1 MSQTILTIKNMS
13 KTYGKAKVVDNFSLE
28 VKKGHICGLIGPN
41 GAGKTTIMKM
51 MAGLTLPDNGEM
63 SLWGDSTNLDKNR
76 KRMSFMIESP
86 IIDPE
91 MTARQNLTY
100 LRYVRGV
107 ADKNKIDEVLEFT
120 GLSDTG
126 KKKAKHFSLGM
137 KQRLGIAMSLL
148 TDPEIMVLDEPVNGL
163 DPEGIVE
170 VRHMLQKLSD
180 ERNVTIII
188 SSHLLSELS
197 ELCTDYTIINHGK
210 LIVSL
215 SAEELS
221 EQCKSYICIRTDNME
236 KTTAVLEEKLSLKDY
251 KVFHDEELHIFE
263 KLDKVALI
271 SKTITDNGIVITKL
285 CEEHASLEEFYLSKV
300 GDDNE

>member
-188 SSHLLSELS
+188 SSHLISELS

-221 EQCKSYICIRTDNME
+221 EQCKSYICVRTDNME
-236 KTTAVLEEKLSLKDY
+236 KTTAILEEKLSLKDY

-271 SKTITDNGIVITKL
+271 SKTITDNGIVITRL

>member
-221 EQCKSYICIRTDNME
+221 EQCKSYICVRTDNME
-236 KTTAVLEEKLSLKDY
+236 KTTAILEEKLSLKDY

-271 SKTITDNGIVITKL
+271 SKTITDNGIVITRL

>member
-126 KKKAKHFSLGM
+126 KKRAKHFSLGM

-170 VRHMLQKLSD
+170 VRHMLQKLSN

-210 LIVSL
+210 LITSL

-221 EQCKSYICIRTDNME
+221 EQCKSYICVRTDNME

>member
-1 MSQTILTIKNMS
+1 MSQTILTIRNMS

-126 KKKAKHFSLGM
+126 KKRAKHFSLGM

-221 EQCKSYICIRTDNME
+221 EQCKSYICVRTDNME

-251 KVFHDEELHIFE
+251 KVFHDQELHIFE

>member
-1 MSQTILTIKNMS
+1 
-13 KTYGKAKVVDNFSLE
+13 
-28 VKKGHICGLIGPN
+28 
-41 GAGKTTIMKM
+41 
-51 MAGLTLPDNGEM
+51 
-63 SLWGDSTNLDKNR
+63 KNR

-100 LRYVRGV
+100 LRYVRGF
-107 ADKNKIDEVLEFT
+107 ADKNKIDELLEFT

-188 SSHLLSELS
+188 SSHLISELS

-221 EQCKSYICIRTDNME
+221 EQCKSYICVRTDNME
-236 KTTAVLEEKLSLKDY
+236 KTTAILEEKLSLKDY

-271 SKTITDNGIVITKL
+271 SKTITDNGIVITRL

>member
-1 MSQTILTIKNMS
+1 MSQTILKITDIS
-13 KTYGKAKVVDNFSLE
+13 KTYGKAKVVDGFSLE

-86 IIDPE
+86 IIDHA

-107 ADKNKIDEVLEFT
+107 ADEKKIDEVLEFT
-120 GLSDTG
+120 GLSDTE
-126 KKKAKHFSLGM
+126 KKKVAHFSLGM

-170 VRHMLQKLSD
+170 VRHMLKKLSE

-210 LIVSL
+210 LITSL

-221 EQCKSYICIRTDNME
+221 EQCKSYICVKTNDMD
-236 KTTAVLEEKLSLKDY
+236 KTTAVLEEKLSLKNY
-251 KVFHDEELHIFE
+251 KVLHGNELHIFE
-263 KLDKVALI
+263 SLDKLEKI

>member
-221 EQCKSYICIRTDNME
+221 EQCKSYICVRTDNME

>member
-120 GLSDTG
+120 GLSDT
-126 KKKAKHFSLGM
+126 
-137 KQRLGIAMSLL
+137 
-148 TDPEIMVLDEPVNGL
+148 
-163 DPEGIVE
+163 
-170 VRHMLQKLSD
+170 
-180 ERNVTIII
+180 
-188 SSHLLSELS
+188 
-197 ELCTDYTIINHGK
+197 
-210 LIVSL
+210 
-215 SAEELS
+215 
-221 EQCKSYICIRTDNME
+221 
-236 KTTAVLEEKLSLKDY
+236 
-251 KVFHDEELHIFE
+251 
-263 KLDKVALI
+263 
-271 SKTITDNGIVITKL
+271 
-285 CEEHASLEEFYLSKV
+285 
-300 GDDNE
+300 

>member
-221 EQCKSYICIRTDNME
+221 EQCKSYICVRTDNIE
-236 KTTAVLEEKLSLKDY
+236 KTTAILEEKLSLKDY